1 MTVIAPNC
9 WSESDQKAI
18 REQLDRILK
27 SGPFLQSRRRQRF
40 LEFIVNESLAGR
52 SERLKAYNV
61 ALEVFDR
68 PETYASRPRACV
80 TSFANTTR
88 PTAEAIPSASSCR
101 RAATRRT
108 SSSGRPQHL
117 MLGRIGAR
125 IPCRSLSHLWTS
137 GPR

>member
-1 MTVIAPNC
+1 MTVIALNS

-18 REQLDRILK
+18 REQLDRILH

-40 LEFIVNESLAGR
+40 LEFIVNEALAGR

-68 PETYASRPRACV
+68 PE
-80 TSFANTTR
+80 SFDPVVDPLVRIEAAR
-88 PTAEAIPSASSCR
+88 LRDKLREYYEATAEAIPSASSCR

-108 SSSGRPQHL
+108 SSSGRRQHL
-117 MLGRIGAR
+117 SVGRIDKAR
-125 IPCRSLSHLWTS
+125 
-137 GPR
+137 